1 MYKQLKHITKTFKIL
16 NFMSLCLINFRLA
29 VVTMMVTFTN
39 MGKLVVPPLLR
50 FNIQL

>member
-1 MYKQLKHITKTFKIL
+1 
-16 NFMSLCLINFRLA
+16 MSLYFINFRLA
-29 VVTMMVTFTN
+29 VVTMVTFTN